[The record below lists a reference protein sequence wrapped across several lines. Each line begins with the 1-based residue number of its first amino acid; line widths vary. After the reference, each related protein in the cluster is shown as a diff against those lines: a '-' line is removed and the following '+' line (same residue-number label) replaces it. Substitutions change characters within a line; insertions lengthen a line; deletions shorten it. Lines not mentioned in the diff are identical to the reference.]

1 MKYIKYFF
9 QFIVI
14 IILFIIFKL
23 LGYKTASN
31 LGSKLGKIFGKI
43 IKSDKIILKNINII
57 KDYTDWEPKDNNKIV
72 NNVFSNYGRILS
84 EYVYLNKFKNGSLK
98 SYVTFVGK
106 EHLDEIKS
114 KNKKVVFISG
124 HFNNFELMAM
134 FIDSAGIN
142 LAAIYRPLNNIFLNK
157 IMENLRI
164 NNICRYQIKKGKSGS
179 REILNYLKKNF
190 SIALMIDQRVS
201 EGVKSNLFGK
211 PAFTTT
217 IPAQIVKKFNCE
229 IVPVYIERYEDI
241 KFKLKIDKP
250 IKISNTLNREEI
262 TLELN
267 KILEKMISK
276 NPSQWILTHNRWK
289 S

>member
-57 KDYTDWEPKDNNKIV
+57 KDYTNWEPKDNNKIV

-114 KNKKVVFISG
+114 KNKRVVFISG

-201 EGVKSNLFGK
+201 EGEDIDLFNRSAK
-211 PAFTTT
+211 TTT
-217 IPAQIVKKFNCE
+217 IPAQLVKKYGCS
-229 IVPVYIERYEDI
+229 IISVYIERVKNYH
-241 KFKLKIDKP
+241 FKLYFSKP
-250 IKISNTLNREEI
+250 VKFDDNLSHQQI

-267 KILEKMISK
+267 KILEKMILK
-276 NPSQWILTHNRWK
+276 NPDQWIWSHDRWK
-289 S
+289 